1 MRASIIAFYMATAL
15 LSVMTPA
22 LSQPS
27 SGTVTETDWASL
39 PDDYS
44 LDFSRKKLFK
54 DAVVP
59 VALDEKTEEIAS
71 QPVTSLAISKDF
83 VFPDDAIFDKIKSAQ
98 LNQQIR
104 RPPSE
109 FVIDVSHYT
118 GEDIDFSALP
128 VQHVVAVYAKATQ
141 GTGYRDDH
149 FRLYWPKLA
158 SLQDQQSLRRGAYH
172 FLSAGSDAKQQAE
185 SFLNYVD
192 LHGGF
197 RPGDLPP
204 CVDFEWDRTKTN
216 PDQWTGHSGD
226 EMVRKL
232 KIWLDVVA
240 ERTKRVPVI
249 YTAQS
254 FLAQH
259 GLEGKFS
266 EFSEYP
272 IWIADYSISHKAVE
286 KPAVP
291 LHRQPL
297 LWQFASD
304 THLTTG
310 YDDELDASIFYG
322 GLDQF
327 DSSFSK

>member
-1 MRASIIAFYMATAL
+1 MRASLMAFYTATAL
-15 LSVMTPA
+15 LAAMSPA
-22 LSQPS
+22 LSQQS
-27 SGTVTETDWASL
+27 SGTMTETDWAPL

-44 LDFSRKKLFK
+44 VDFSRKKLFK

-59 VALDEKTEEIAS
+59 VALDEKAEEIAS
-71 QPVTSLAISKDF
+71 QPVTSLAIPKDF
-83 VFPDDAIFDKIKSAQ
+83 VFPDDAIFDKIK
-98 LNQQIR
+98 NTR
-104 RPPSE
+104 RSPSQ

-118 GEDIDFSALP
+118 GDDIDFSTLR

-149 FRLYWPKLA
+149 FKLYWAKLA

-172 FLSAGSDAKQQAE
+172 FLSANADARQQAE
-185 SFLNYVD
+185 SFLNYVQ
-192 LHGGF
+192 LQGGF
-197 RPGDLPP
+197 KRGDLPP
-204 CVDFEWDRTKTN
+204 CVDFEWDRTRTN

-226 EMVRKL
+226 EMVQKL

-240 ERTKRVPVI
+240 DRTKRVPII

-259 GLEGKFS
+259 ALEGKFT

-322 GLDQF
+322 SLDQF
-327 DSSFSK
+327 NSSFDR